1 MQTKRKEMVDIC
13 RAVKLFIQTE
23 SAHTYT
29 GQKKWFVSKQKKNE
43 KRTYYSS
50 ELFEKEN
57 RIIFLRNLVL
67 RLENDKKKQSC
78 G

>member
-29 GQKKWFVSKQKKNE
+29 GQKKWFVSKQKKTKKEHIIRLNYL
-43 KRTYYSS
+43 KKKI
-50 ELFEKEN
+50 ELFFFE
-57 RIIFLRNLVL
+57 I
-67 RLENDKKKQSC
+67 
-78 G
+78 